1 MLARRLKKTS
11 LPSNHP
17 CYLQGFLVCEDW
29 TAHPFLKIP
38 PLLLLWTANKRSL
51 LTFRWTRCGAGNFL
65 PSAGEDVFER
75 ELHTTPYQKVNLIN
89 SFPLIQSLTAKLTV
103 TPSNTNANVKTH
115 SVLLHEIQTHSFM
128 SPTYSEQSDTENTQ
142 MCETSIDLSPQTSVS
157 KLAGKEGSL
166 EDGRCFV
173 SPVFK
178 LTVHGFVHSG

>member
-89 SFPLIQSLTAKLTV
+89 SFPLIQSLTAKLNV

-115 SVLLHEIQTHSFM
+115 SVLLHEMQTHPFM
-128 SPTYSEQSDTENTQ
+128 SPTYSEQSDTEDTQ
-142 MCETSIDLSPQTSVS
+142 MCDIRWSQPANLSIQTSR
-157 KLAGKEGSL
+157 ED

>member
-115 SVLLHEIQTHSFM
+115 SVLLKFRHILSCHQR
-128 SPTYSEQSDTENTQ
+128 TQ
-142 MCETSIDLSPQTSVS
+142 NNLIRRTLRCVRHPLISAHKPQY
-157 KLAGKEGSL
+157 
-166 EDGRCFV
+166 
-173 SPVFK
+173 PN
-178 LTVHGFVHSG
+178 